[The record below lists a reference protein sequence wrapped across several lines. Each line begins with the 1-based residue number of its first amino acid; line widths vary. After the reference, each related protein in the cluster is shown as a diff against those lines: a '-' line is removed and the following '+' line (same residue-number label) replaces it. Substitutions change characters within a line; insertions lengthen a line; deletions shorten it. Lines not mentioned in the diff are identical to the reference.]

1 KVGSKAVP
9 INCACQQ
16 IALCKKVVRPLPSIP
31 HTSPSSP
38 LPPSG
43 YKMNGFDRKD
53 RDASSSS
60 SHGGHV
66 VDHNAPHVTDE
77 PEAAPRRAA
86 EPGKQGHIIQV
97 QPLKRG
103 EMQPSYAQDLG
114 LGDVQHGLYGSLLQ
128 GLGTIVGVCGMVP
141 CCPFPNPFREVQQG
155 SVGLVSRFGQF
166 YKSVDPGLVQVNVC
180 TESLKTV
187 DVKIQISPIGRQSV
201 ITRDNVNVEI
211 DSVIYFQ
218 ITNPYRSAFGIS
230 DLRTALIERAQ
241 TTLRHVVG
249 ARAVQSV
256 VTEREAIAFE
266 IAEIVGDVADKWG
279 VAIEGILIKDI
290 IFSPEVSASLSS
302 AAQQKRLGESKVIAA
317 RAEVDAARLMRQAA
331 DILASPA
338 AMQIRQLEA
347 LQTMAKTGNSKV
359 IFVPMQ
365 LQSDVTGQLAGASS
379 SGSNYGAMIQNE
391 AGSDSVGR
399 AGLLG
404 SVSNL

>member
-1 KVGSKAVP
+1 MSMTKNRTP
-9 INCACQQ
+9 
-16 IALCKKVVRPLPSIP
+16 
-31 HTSPSSP
+31 SPSHH
-38 LPPSG
+38 
-43 YKMNGFDRKD
+43 N
-53 RDASSSS
+53 
-60 SHGGHV
+60 V
-66 VDHNAPHVTDE
+66 VDHDAPNVTDDHVGGSSTVTKQ
-77 PEAAPRRAA
+77 
-86 EPGKQGHIIQV
+86 PGKSHMIQV
-97 QPLKRG
+97 HPLKRS

-114 LGDVQHGLYGSLLQ
+114 TGECRRFHRDDSLLPMPQ
-128 GLGTIVGVCGMVP
+128 PIPQRQPRQVSQNYVAFCVTHTTTLQLSHRLFLEYS
-141 CCPFPNPFREVQQG
+141 FPSHAVVTLVLG

-166 YKSVDPGLVQVNVC
+166 YKAVDPGLVQVNVC
-180 TESLKTV
+180 TESLRIV
-187 DVKIQISPIGRQSV
+187 DVKIQISPIGRQTV

-218 ITNPYRSAFGIS
+218 ICSPYRAAFGIT
-230 DLRTALIERAQ
+230 DLRQALIERAQ

-290 IFSPEVSASLSS
+290 IFSPEISASLSS
-302 AAQQKRLGESKVIAA
+302 AAQQKRIGESKVIAA

-347 LQTMAKTGNSKV
+347 LQQMAKSGNSKV

-365 LQSDVTGQLAGASS
+365 LQSDVASKLSNNTAGP
-379 SGSNYGAMIQNE
+379 SGSNVGAMIANE
-391 AGSDSVGR
+391 AGDAETGLGGAGQVGVLNSI
-399 AGLLG
+399 A
-404 SVSNL
+404 SM

>member
-1 KVGSKAVP
+1 MS
-9 INCACQQ
+9 Q
-16 IALCKKVVRPLPSIP
+16 
-31 HTSPSSP
+31 
-38 LPPSG
+38 
-43 YKMNGFDRKD
+43 NGIDRKD
-53 RDASSSS
+53 RIPSPSESSSS
-60 SHGGHV
+60 RGNV
-66 VDHNAPHVTDE
+66 VDHHAAHVTDE
-77 PEAAPRRAA
+77 PPAGPRRAA
-86 EPGKQGHIIQV
+86 DPNKTMITV
-97 QPLKRG
+97 QPLKRA

-114 LGDVQHGLYGSLLQ
+114 TGEVTHGLYGSLLQ
-128 GLGTIVGVCGMVP
+128 GLGSIVGICGMIP

-180 TESLKTV
+180 TESLKIV

-218 ITNPYRSAFGIS
+218 ICNPYRSAFGIT
-230 DLRTALIERAQ
+230 DLRQALIERAQ

-290 IFSPEVSASLSS
+290 IFSAEVSASLSS

-317 RAEVDAARLMRQAA
+317 RAEVDSARLMRQAA

-347 LQTMAKTGNSKV
+347 LQAMAKSGNSKV

-365 LQSDVTGQLAGASS
+365 LQSDVVGQLA
-379 SGSNYGAMIQNE
+379 SGSGGGSNFGSVVQSESGEGAVN
-391 AGSDSVGR
+391 R
-399 AGLLG
+399 AGLLN
-404 SVSNL
+404 SMANM

>member
-1 KVGSKAVP
+1 MS
-9 INCACQQ
+9 Q
-16 IALCKKVVRPLPSIP
+16 
-31 HTSPSSP
+31 
-38 LPPSG
+38 
-43 YKMNGFDRKD
+43 NGIDRKD
-53 RDASSSS
+53 RIPSPSGSSSS
-60 SHGGHV
+60 RGNV
-66 VDHNAPHVTDE
+66 VDHHAANVTDE
-77 PEAAPRRAA
+77 LPAGPVRAINA
-86 EPGKQGHIIQV
+86 NKHIISV
-97 QPLKRG
+97 QPLKRS

-114 LGDVQHGLYGSLLQ
+114 TREVTHGLYGSLMQ
-128 GLGTIVGVCGMVP
+128 GLGSIVGVCGMIP
-141 CCPFPNPFREVQQG
+141 CCPMPNPFREVQQG

-180 TESLKTV
+180 TESLRVV

-211 DSVIYFQ
+211 SA
-218 ITNPYRSAFGIS
+218 NPYRSAFGIT
-230 DLRTALIERAQ
+230 DLRQALIERAQ

-290 IFSPEVSASLSS
+290 IFSAEVSASLSS

-317 RAEVDAARLMRQAA
+317 RAEVDSARLMRQAA

-347 LQTMAKTGNSKV
+347 LQAMAKSGNSKV

-365 LQSDVTGQLAGASS
+365 LQSDVVGQLA
-379 SGSNYGAMIQNE
+379 SGSGGGTSNYGQSDGGE
-391 AGSDSVGR
+391 GSVTR
-399 AGLLG
+399 AGLLN
-404 SVSNL
+404 SMANM

>member
-1 KVGSKAVP
+1 MST
-9 INCACQQ
+9 I
-16 IALCKKVVRPLPSIP
+16 
-31 HTSPSSP
+31 
-38 LPPSG
+38 
-43 YKMNGFDRKD
+43 DRKD
-53 RDASSSS
+53 RVPSPTASSSS
-60 SHGGHV
+60 SRGNV
-66 VDHNAPHVTDE
+66 VDHNAAHGTWNQASPENAEPELMHARAVTDE
-77 PEAAPRRAA
+77 PVVPRRTLDGA
-86 EPGKQGHIIQV
+86 GKGHMIQV
-97 QPLKRG
+97 QPLKRA

-114 LGDVQHGLYGSLLQ
+114 LGEVTHGIYGSLLN
-128 GLGTIVGVCGMVP
+128 GLGAIIGLCGMVP
-141 CCPFPNPFREVQQG
+141 CCPAPNPFREVQQG

-180 TESLKTV
+180 TESLKIV

-218 ITNPYRSAFGIS
+218 ICNPYRAAFGIT
-230 DLRTALIERAQ
+230 DLRQALVERAQ

-290 IFSPEVSASLSS
+290 IFSPEVAASLSS

-317 RAEVDAARLMRQAA
+317 RAEVDSARLMRQAA

-347 LQTMAKTGNSKV
+347 LQTMAKSGNSKV

-365 LQSDVTGQLAGASS
+365 LQSDVISQ
-379 SGSNYGAMIQNE
+379 
-391 AGSDSVGR
+391 
-399 AGLLG
+399 LG
-404 SVSNL
+404 SGAGGAGGGSQYGIGSAVQSESGGVDGSMNRIGMLNSVANM